1 MFKRL
6 ICNGCSFN
14 GPRKTSNP
22 PVEEFVSSLLSNFL
36 EIPLTNLARGG
47 RGNRKIVDH
56 TKIYFEK
63 NKNHKKDSLCLI
75 QWSSPL
81 RRDYPTTRK
90 RETLPNFDTNF
101 RTWNDTK
108 EIKFIKSKKNWDLNY
123 DYALSQITNIIDLQS
138 YFVVNEI
145 KYVMYFGLPNSIKGI
160 KLNSDLNALNNSI
173 DYNTFFK
180 PDDTHYDFVIRNHLI
195 CSKDDPHP
203 SLEGHTLW
211 TGDLFDFVSK
221 KFLK

>member
-36 EIPLTNLARGG
+36 EIPLTNLAQGG

-101 RTWNDTK
+101 
-108 EIKFIKSKKNWDLNY
+108 IKSKKNWDLNY

-160 KLNSDLNALNNSI
+160 DLKNKLTNFIL
-173 DYNTFFK
+173 
-180 PDDTHYDFVIRNHLI
+180 
-195 CSKDDPHP
+195 
-203 SLEGHTLW
+203 
-211 TGDLFDFVSK
+211 
-221 KFLK
+221 